1 MNNTLIITPETKI
14 LELLVNYPLL
24 EDVLIE
30 ITPVFKKLKNPILRK
45 TIAKVTSLK
54 QAAIV
59 GNTKLDEIINRLR
72 KEVGQDKIMI
82 ENIQQGNPLD
92 VPSWFQQ
99 ENVKASLDAIPIIN
113 GGGHPLD
120 AVVKAV
126 REMNEESIFEL
137 ITPFVPAPL
146 IDKVEQLGFHS
157 WTTSAEGGIFKTYFK
172 KK

>member
-1 MNNTLIITPETKI
+1 MDNTLITPETKI
-14 LELLVNYPLL
+14 HDLLVNYPQL

-72 KEVGQDKIMI
+72 NEVGQDNIMI
-82 ENIQQGNPLD
+82 ENIHQPNTSDTPE
-92 VPSWFQQ
+92 WFN
-99 ENVKASLDAIPIIN
+99 EDNVKSSLDAIPIIN

-126 REMNEESIFEL
+126 KTMNDEGIFEL

-146 IDKVEQLGFHS
+146 IDKVEQMGFNS
-157 WTTSAEGGIFKTYFK
+157 WTTETAGIFKTYFIK
-172 KK
+172 K

>member
-1 MNNTLIITPETKI
+1 MDNTLIITPETKI
-14 LELLVNYPLL
+14 HELLVNYPQL
-24 EDVLIE
+24 EDILID
-30 ITPVFKKLKNPILRK
+30 ITPVFNKLKNPILRK

-59 GNTKLDEIINRLR
+59 GNTKLDAIINRLR
-72 KEVGQDKIMI
+72 KEVGQGNIMI
-82 ENIQQGNPLD
+82 ENIQQSNTSENP
-92 VPSWFQQ
+92 VWFNKS
-99 ENVKASLDAIPIIN
+99 NVKSSLDAIPIIN

-126 REMNEESIFEL
+126 REMNEDSIFEL